1 VLAALL
7 LAAAGLVRA
16 AQESPPPAGQP
27 PTVVITDYQVQR
39 FAIPDCFPRRPD
51 DASRDACQTI
61 TQVLKKDIA
70 FENLF
75 RFVPDNL
82 LRAIP
87 PLNPDAPNFTDWQG
101 IGATVLVVTRAEVTG
116 GDVAVEA
123 KVHFVDNGQT
133 LLSKRYSGR
142 ADNPR
147 LFAHQISD
155 DIMALAQYRGVA
167 RTKIAFSSDRDTPKG
182 SRRAR
187 ELYIMDYDGHNP
199 RRVTVNRSLNI
210 LPAWSPDGRTLTY
223 VSYRQGVPDVFAAFI
238 YEGRSANLTGGQGQ
252 SFAPSWHPQGK
263 KIAYASSRS
272 GNMEVWTAGADGG
285 GARRLTSSAGLDTA
299 PAWSPT
305 GEEIAFTSDRAGTP
319 QIYLMDAEG
328 LNVRRL
334 TTVGNYNDGAS
345 WNPSRLYSEIAYT
358 SRLEGG
364 GFDIAVIDLASR
376 QVRQITQGRGSC
388 EYPSW
393 APSGRHLV
401 FSCKQGGR
409 WQVTVSDRLGQNIQ
423 TLPAG
428 PGNNVYPDWGP

>member
-1 VLAALL
+1 MGL
-7 LAAAGLVRA
+7 LAVGGMVRA
-16 AQESPPPAGQP
+16 AQEPPPPAGQP

-39 FAIPDCFPRRPD
+39 FAVPDCLPRRAD
-51 DASRDACQTI
+51 EASREACRTI
-61 TQVLKKDIA
+61 TQVLLKDIA

-75 RFVPDNL
+75 RFVPENL
-82 LRAIP
+82 MKAIP
-87 PLNPDAPNFTDWQG
+87 PLNPDAPNFADWQG
-101 IGATVLVVTRAEVTG
+101 IGATVLLVTRAEVSG
-116 GDVAVEA
+116 GEVAVEA
-123 KVHFVDNGQT
+123 KAHFVDSGQT

-155 DIMALAQYRGVA
+155 DIMTLAQYRGVA
-167 RTKIAFSSDRDTPKG
+167 RTKIAFSSDRDSPKG
-182 SRRAR
+182 GRRAR
-187 ELYIMDYDGHNP
+187 ELYIMDYDGYNP

-210 LPAWSPDGRTLTY
+210 LPAWSPDGRSLAY
-223 VSYRQGVPDVFAAFI
+223 VSYRQGVPDIFAAFI

-263 KIAYASSRS
+263 RIAFSSSRS
-272 GNMEVWTAGADGG
+272 GNMEVWTAAADGS
-285 GARRLTSSAGLDTA
+285 GARRLTSNSSLDTA

-305 GEEIAFTSDRAGTP
+305 GEEIAFTSDRAGAP

-334 TTVGNYNDGAS
+334 TTVGNYNDGPT

-364 GFDIAVIDLASR
+364 GFDIAVVDLSTR

-388 EYPSW
+388 EYASW

-401 FSCKQGGR
+401 FACRQGAR
-409 WQVTVSDRLGQNIQ
+409 WQVTVSDRLGQKVQ

-428 PGNNVYPDWGP
+428 AGNNVYPDWGP